1 MDTLIAAGT
10 AEAIAQG
17 DAHHV
22 GVHDIGANDIGA
34 NDIGVH
40 HVR

>member
-22 GVHDIGANDIGA
+22 GVHDIGANDIG
-34 NDIGVH
+34 VH